1 MFVRVCVYRSA
12 IVCRFLISSTWL
24 IRACTAP
31 TNCIFKYPLSHLL
44 FNMLLLL
51 WKCNKMPK
59 RLTCHPINCGCSRF
73 VCDLNRCTLFK
84 SLDDFRAVKISLVA
98 SKASFIQ
105 SKFHGRIAIWFS
117 QVKCWRKEHASSPH
131 ITNQLECIG
140 KWIAFR
146 AATLYNL

>member
-1 MFVRVCVYRSA
+1 MLCCERACLKMPLIGNCEYILKISNFYVCSCVCVYRSA

-73 VCDLNRCTLFK
+73 VCDLNRCTLFE
-84 SLDDFRAVKISLVA
+84 SLGDFRAIKISWVA

-105 SKFHGRIAIWFS
+105 SKFHGRIAI
-117 QVKCWRKEHASSPH
+117 
-131 ITNQLECIG
+131 
-140 KWIAFR
+140 
-146 AATLYNL
+146 